1 MYRYMCDGTMGMG
14 LFDSPVDLLTVHL
27 MIEHRGQRWGG
38 GCSRARQARA
48 NSVPSS
54 LARACRGTGP
64 LLPLRGARALGLE
77 ESHVY
82 ELKCVVLFVRSVLG
96 CSVTTRAVHAT
107 LAANSQHL
115 GATEGERC
123 RSTHSTSTCTESPGR
138 RSSCVRPCS
147 TLSRIRPRASSRSS
161 TFCTSIWWAIRMPSG
176 GARWVWRPRWRTC
189 SRRGASLTT
198 SICAAALRRGVD
210 GELHSPGAQ
219 VAAISRGDRGRAAIC
234 RAARSSDEP
243 YEPDEPDDRDAANAV
258 RPAYA
263 QRPALDLAL
272 KQPCR
277 SADGRVVC

>member
-1 MYRYMCDGTMGMG
+1 MLQRETALQTSKIPLVWVHVQVHVRRYHGYGTFRFPGR
-14 LFDSPVDLLTVHL
+14 LLTVHL

-176 GARWVWRPRWRTC
+176 GARSVC
-189 SRRGASLTT
+189 IGA
-198 SICAAALRRGVD
+198 AAALVTGRRAFSTARSPRRSHRRRRG
-210 GELHSPGAQ
+210 
-219 VAAISRGDRGRAAIC
+219 SRQRGITRHASRA
-234 RAARSSDEP
+234 P
-243 YEPDEPDDRDAANAV
+243 
-258 RPAYA
+258 
-263 QRPALDLAL
+263 L
-272 KQPCR
+272 
-277 SADGRVVC
+277 